1 MKRENFV
8 AQKRKLKIDT
18 IVSDLVIVGGGLAGT
33 CCAITAARHGVKVT
47 LVQDRP
53 VLGGNG
59 SSEIRLWILGATS
72 HMGNNNRWAREGGV
86 VDEILVE
93 NLYRNPEGNPLI
105 LDTILIE
112 KVSLEP
118 NIRLLLNTSAYD
130 LNKKGDDQIE
140 SVLAFCSQNS
150 TEYLMKAP
158 LFVDASGDGILGFL
172 AGAAFRI
179 GAESKEEFDEGF
191 APDQS
196 YGELLGHSLY
206 FYSKD
211 TGKPVRFIP
220 PSYANTEISKLPRF
234 RSFNL
239 KEQGCRLWW
248 VEYGGRKD
256 TIHDSEEIKWEL
268 WRIIY
273 GIWHHIKN
281 SGEHPESENL
291 TLEWVGTIP
300 GKRESRRFEGDY
312 MLTQKDVVAQRR
324 HADAVSFGGWALDL
338 HPAEGVFGDKPGCTQ
353 WHSKGVYQIPYGT
366 MYSKNIKN
374 LFLGG
379 RLISATHVAFGSSRV
394 MATCAH
400 NTQALG
406 LAASLCIQNNLLP
419 ADLRKG
425 KWIEILQ
432 QNLIKSGQ
440 YIPHFLLEDEFN
452 LVKKAKIT
460 SSSELEFNGL
470 PFDGPWHLLDFSMA
484 QMIPIQSGIVPG
496 MKIQVKSDVKSKLMI
511 ELRVSEKTGNYT
523 PEVILER
530 IEIDIEPGENFYS
543 FSFQQSIPAPQYV
556 FVTFVANP
564 ALMLKCSNTRVTGLM
579 TVFNKFNKSVATS
592 SRQDP
597 PIGIGIDAFEFWVPE
612 RRPKGHNLAFELAQS
627 IRPFSIENMK
637 SGIFR
642 PTTQPNAWVASLDD
656 PNPVITLEW
665 SQKQEIS
672 TVQLCFDTDFD
683 HPMES
688 TLMGHP
694 ESEIPFCA
702 KSFMIKDEAGSVIY
716 HQRENH
722 QTIQKVRF
730 QEPVTTSSLTFEFEK
745 REDSVPLSVF
755 GISCYSLSNDQNP
768 QG

>member
-1 MKRENFV
+1 MKKEDFVVGKRRLKTENM
-8 AQKRKLKIDT
+8 A
-18 IVSDLVIVGGGLAGT
+18 SDLVIVGGGLAGT
-33 CCAITAARHGVKVT
+33 CCAITAARQGVKVT

-118 NIRLLLNTSAYD
+118 NIRLLLNTAAYD
-130 LNKKGDDQIE
+130 LNKKEDDQIE

-150 TEYLMKAP
+150 TTYLLEAP
-158 LFVDASGDGILGFL
+158 FFVDASGDGILGFL

-179 GAESKEEFDEGF
+179 GAESKDEFDEGF
-191 APDQS
+191 APDHT

-211 TGKPVRFIP
+211 TGKPVRFVP

-239 KEQGCRLWW
+239 KEHGCSLWW

-268 WRIIY
+268 WRVIY
-273 GIWHHIKN
+273 GIWNHIKN
-281 SGEHPESENL
+281 SGEYPDSGNL

-312 MLTQKDVVAQRR
+312 MLTQKDVVEQRR
-324 HADAVSFGGWALDL
+324 HTDAVSFGGWALDL
-338 HPAEGVFGDKPGCTQ
+338 HPADGVFGDKPGCNQ
-353 WHSKGVYQIPYGT
+353 WHSKGIYQIPYRT

-400 NTQALG
+400 NTQAVAV
-406 LAASLCIQNNLLP
+406 AASICVQNTLFPSELNQ
-419 ADLRKG
+419 G
-425 KWIEILQ
+425 KWMDLLQ
-432 QNLIKSGQ
+432 QTLIKSGQ
-440 YIPHFLLEDEFN
+440 YIPHHALKDQED
-452 LVKKAKIT
+452 LVRKATIKV
-460 SSSELEFNGL
+460 SSEFQLESLQSDGNWQKLEFSL
-470 PFDGPWHLLDFSMA
+470 A
-484 QMIPIQSGIVPG
+484 QMIPIVGGKVPS
-496 MKIQVKSDVKSKLMI
+496 MQIKVKAGKDTVLNYS
-511 ELRVSEKTGNYT
+511 LRTSQKPENFT
-523 PEVILER
+523 PEVILDEQQ
-530 IEIDIEPGENFYS
+530 INISEGESFCDIS
-543 FSFQQSIPAPQYV
+543 FSSEIKDPQYV
-556 FVTFVANP
+556 FVTLHANDD
-564 ALMLKCSNTRVTGLM
+564 LQVLSSETRVTGLL

-592 SRQDP
+592 SKQEP
-597 PIGIGIDAFEFWVPE
+597 PIEIGIDAFEFWVPE
-612 RRPKGHNLAFELAQS
+612 RRPLGQNLAFKLSEPISAF
-627 IRPFSIENMK
+627 PKENM
-637 SGIFR
+637 SNGIFR
-642 PTTQPNAWVASLDD
+642 PTNQPNAWVAD
-656 PNPVITLEW
+656 ITDEKPTVQLIW
-665 SQKQEIS
+665 SEEQEIS
-672 TVQLCFDTDFD
+672 NINLYFDTDFD

-702 KSFMIKDEAGSVIY
+702 KSFLIKDDSGKVI
-716 HQRENH
+716 HREDNNH
-722 QTIQKVRF
+722 QSIRSINF
-730 QEPVTTSSLTFEFEK
+730 NEPIKTKSLLIELGK
-745 REDSVPLSVF
+745 RLAHVPVSLF
-755 GISCYSLSNDQNP
+755 GITCYGKP
-768 QG
+768 

>member
-1 MKRENFV
+1 MITEDFVVGKRN
-8 AQKRKLKIDT
+8 LKTEKIT
-18 IVSDLVIVGGGLAGT
+18 SDLVIVGGGLAGT

-59 SSEIRLWILGATS
+59 SSEVRLWILGATS

-118 NIRLLLNTSAYD
+118 NIRLLLNTAAYD
-130 LNKKGDDQIE
+130 LNKKSDDQIE
-140 SVLAFCSQNS
+140 SVLAFCSQNA
-150 TEYLMKAP
+150 TTYFLQAP
-158 LFVDASGDGILGFL
+158 FFVDASGDGILGFL

-179 GAESKEEFDEGF
+179 GAESKDEFDEGF
-191 APDQS
+191 APDQT

-239 KEQGCRLWW
+239 KEHGCSLWW

-268 WRIIY
+268 WRVVY
-273 GIWHHIKN
+273 GIWNHIKN
-281 SGEHPESENL
+281 SGEYPDTANL

-312 MLTQKDVVAQRR
+312 MLTQKDVVGQRE
-324 HADAVSFGGWALDL
+324 HPDAVSFGGWALDL
-338 HPAEGVFGDKPGCTQ
+338 HPADGIYGDKPGCTQ
-353 WHSKGVYQIPYGT
+353 WHSKGVYQIPYRT

-379 RLISATHVAFGSSRV
+379 RLISASHVAFGSSRV

-400 NTQALG
+400 NTQAVAV
-406 LAASLCIQNNLLP
+406 AAAICIQNKLLP
-419 ADLRKG
+419 ADLTEA
-425 KWIEILQ
+425 KWMGLLQ
-432 QNLIKSGQ
+432 QTLIKSGQ
-440 YIPHFLLEDEFN
+440 YIPNHSLNDPGN
-452 LVKKAKIT
+452 LVQKASINV
-460 SSSELEFNGL
+460 SSEFQLESL
-470 PFDGPWHLLDFSMA
+470 SMDGNWQKLEFSMA
-484 QMIPIQSGIVPG
+484 QMIPILGGKVPS
-496 MKIQVKSDVKSKLMI
+496 MQLKVKAGKNTILKVS
-511 ELRVSEKTGNYT
+511 LRTGQKPGNFT
-523 PEVILER
+523 PEVVLEEQ
-530 IEIDIEPGENFYS
+530 EINIPAGESLCDIS
-543 FSFQQSIPAPQYV
+543 FSSEIKDPQYV
-556 FVTFVANP
+556 FVTLHANDEVQV
-564 ALMLKCSNTRVTGLM
+564 LSSETRVTGLL

-592 SRQDP
+592 SKQEP
-597 PIGIGIDAFEFWVPE
+597 PMGIGIDDFEFWVPE
-612 RRPKGHNLAFELAQS
+612 RRPLGQNLAFKLSEPISA
-627 IRPFSIENMK
+627 FGMENL
-637 SGIFR
+637 GNGVFR
-642 PTTQPNAWVASLDD
+642 PTSQPNAWVAAMADE
-656 PNPVITLEW
+656 NPKVQLTW
-665 SQKQEIS
+665 SEEQEIS
-672 TVQLCFDTDFD
+672 NVTLYFDTDFD

-694 ESEIPFCA
+694 ESEIPFCV
-702 KSFMIKDEAGSVIY
+702 KSFQIKDDSGEVI
-716 HQRENH
+716 HREENNH
-722 QTIQKVRF
+722 QSICYIHFNK
-730 QEPVTTSSLTFEFEK
+730 PVTTKSLVVELVK
-745 REDSVPLSVF
+745 KLDYVPVSLL
-755 GISCYSLSNDQNP
+755 GITCY
-768 QG
+768 GKT

>member
-1 MKRENFV
+1 MKKEDYSSGKRQLKTENI
-8 AQKRKLKIDT
+8 A
-18 IVSDLVIVGGGLAGT
+18 SDLVIVGGGLAGT
-33 CCAITAARHGVKVT
+33 CCAITAARQGVKVT

-112 KVSLEP
+112 KVSLQP
-118 NIRLLLNTSAYD
+118 NIRLLLNTAAYD
-130 LNKKGDDQIE
+130 MNKKEDDQIE

-150 TEYLMKAP
+150 TTYLLEAP
-158 LFVDASGDGILGFL
+158 FFVDASGDGILGFL

-179 GAESKEEFDEGF
+179 GAESKDEFDEGF
-191 APDQS
+191 APDHT

-220 PSYANTEISKLPRF
+220 PSYANTEISNLPRF

-239 KEQGCRLWW
+239 KEHGCSLWW

-268 WRIIY
+268 WRVIY
-273 GIWHHIKN
+273 GIWNHIKN
-281 SGEHPESENL
+281 SGEYPDSGNL

-312 MLTQKDVVAQRR
+312 MLTQNDVVEQRQ
-324 HADAVSFGGWALDL
+324 HLDAVSFGGWALDL
-338 HPAEGVFGDKPGCTQ
+338 HPADGVYGDKPGCTQ
-353 WHSKGVYQIPYGT
+353 WHSKGIYQIPYRT

-400 NTQALG
+400 NTQAV
-406 LAASLCIQNNLLP
+406 AIATSLCVQNNLFPSELTQ
-419 ADLRKG
+419 G
-425 KWIEILQ
+425 KWMDLLQ
-432 QNLIKSGQ
+432 QTLIKSGQ
-440 YIPHFLLEDEFN
+440 YIPQHSFDDQED
-452 LVKKAKIT
+452 LVRNATIKV
-460 SSSELEFNGL
+460 SSEFQLESLPMDGSWQKLEFSL
-470 PFDGPWHLLDFSMA
+470 A
-484 QMIPIQSGIVPG
+484 QMIPIVGRKAPSMQI
-496 MKIQVKSDVKSKLMI
+496 KVKARKDTVLNASIRTSQKP
-511 ELRVSEKTGNYT
+511 ENFT
-523 PEVILER
+523 PEVILEEQ
-530 IEIDIEPGENFYS
+530 EINISAGESFCDIS
-543 FSFQQSIPAPQYV
+543 FFSEIKDPQYV
-556 FVTFVANP
+556 FVTLHANDD
-564 ALMLKCSNTRVTGLM
+564 LQVLCSETRVTGLL

-592 SRQDP
+592 SKQEP

-612 RRPKGHNLAFELAQS
+612 RRPLGQNLAFKLSEPISAF
-627 IRPFSIENMK
+627 PKENLRN
-637 SGIFR
+637 GIFR
-642 PTTQPNAWVASLDD
+642 PTNQPNAWVAAITDE
-656 PNPVITLEW
+656 NPTLHLIW
-665 SQKQEIS
+665 SEEQEIS
-672 TVQLCFDTDFD
+672 NITLYFDTDFD

-702 KSFMIKDEAGSVIY
+702 KSFQIKDESGKLL
-716 HQRENH
+716 HREDNNH
-722 QTIQKVRF
+722 QSIYSINFNKPIKTKSLAIELGKKLDHV
-730 QEPVTTSSLTFEFEK
+730 PVSL
-745 REDSVPLSVF
+745 F
-755 GISCYSLSNDQNP
+755 GITCYSKP
-768 QG
+768 

>member
-1 MKRENFV
+1 MKKEDFV
-8 AQKRKLKIDT
+8 VGKRKLKTENIT
-18 IVSDLVIVGGGLAGT
+18 SDLVIVGGGLAGT
-33 CCAITAARHGVKVT
+33 CCAITAARHGVKVA

-118 NIRLLLNTSAYD
+118 NIRLLLNTAAYD
-130 LNKKGDDQIE
+130 LNKKEDDQIG

-150 TEYLMKAP
+150 TTYLLEAP
-158 LFVDASGDGILGFL
+158 YFVDASGDGILGFL

-179 GAESKEEFDEGF
+179 GAESKDEFDEGF
-191 APDQS
+191 APDHN

-239 KEQGCRLWW
+239 KEHGCSLWW

-268 WRIIY
+268 WRVIY
-273 GIWHHIKN
+273 GIWNHIKN
-281 SGEHPESENL
+281 SGEYPDSGNL

-300 GKRESRRFEGDY
+300 GKRESRRFIGDY
-312 MLTQKDVVAQRR
+312 MLTQKDVVEQRQ
-324 HADAVSFGGWALDL
+324 HPDAVSFGGWALDL
-338 HPAEGVFGDKPGCTQ
+338 HPADGVFGDKPGCTQ
-353 WHSKGVYQIPYGT
+353 WHSKGVYQIPYRT

-400 NTQALG
+400 NTQAVAV
-406 LAASLCIQNNLLP
+406 AASICVQNKLFPSELNQ
-419 ADLRKG
+419 G
-425 KWIEILQ
+425 KWMDLLQ
-432 QNLIKSGQ
+432 QTLIKSGQ
-440 YIPHFLLEDEFN
+440 FIPHHALKDQED
-452 LVKKAKIT
+452 LVQKATIKV
-460 SSSELEFNGL
+460 SSEFQLESLPMNGNWQKLEFSL
-470 PFDGPWHLLDFSMA
+470 A
-484 QMIPIQSGIVPG
+484 QMIPIAGGKVPS
-496 MKIQVKSDVKSKLMI
+496 MQIKVKAGKDTVLKAS
-511 ELRVSEKTGNYT
+511 LRTSQKAENFT
-523 PEVILER
+523 PEVILEEQ
-530 IEIDIEPGENFYS
+530 EIKISAGESFCDIS
-543 FSFQQSIPAPQYV
+543 FSSEIKDPQYV
-556 FVTFVANP
+556 FVTFHTNDDLQV
-564 ALMLKCSNTRVTGLM
+564 LSSETRLTGLL

-592 SRQDP
+592 SKQEP
-597 PIGIGIDAFEFWVPE
+597 PMGIGIDAFEFWVPE
-612 RRPKGHNLAFELAQS
+612 RRPLGQNLAFKLSEPIPVFAK
-627 IRPFSIENMK
+627 ENLRN
-637 SGIFR
+637 GIFR
-642 PTTQPNAWVASLDD
+642 PTNQPNAWVADIND
-656 PNPVITLEW
+656 ENPTVHLTW
-665 SQKQEIS
+665 SEEQEIS
-672 TVQLCFDTDFD
+672 NINLYFDTDFD

-694 ESEIPFCA
+694 ESAIPFCA
-702 KSFMIKDEAGSVIY
+702 KSFLIKDNSGKVIF
-716 HQRENH
+716 HQKENH
-722 QTIQKVRF
+722 LSIQKVQLPF
-730 QEPVTTSSLTFEFEK
+730 SIKTKKLTFEFEK
-745 REDSVPLSVF
+745 RVKSVPLSVF
-755 GISCYSLSNDQNP
+755 GISCS
-768 QG
+768 

>member
-1 MKRENFV
+1 MKKEDFV
-8 AQKRKLKIDT
+8 VGKRKLKT
-18 IVSDLVIVGGGLAGT
+18 EYLASDLVIVGGGMAGT

-59 SSEIRLWILGATS
+59 SSEVRLWILGATS

-118 NIRLLLNTSAYD
+118 NIRLLLNTAAYD
-130 LNKKGDDQIE
+130 LNKKEDDQIE
-140 SVLAFCSQNS
+140 SVMAFCSQNS
-150 TEYLMKAP
+150 TEYLLRAP

-172 AGAAFRI
+172 SGAAFRI

-191 APDQS
+191 APDQT

-220 PSYANTEISKLPRF
+220 PSYANTEITKLPRF

-239 KEQGCRLWW
+239 KEHGCRLWW

-268 WRIIY
+268 WRVIY
-273 GIWHHIKN
+273 GIWNHIKN
-281 SGEHPESENL
+281 SGEYPDSENL

-312 MLTQKDVVAQRR
+312 MLTQKDVVEQRP
-324 HADAVSFGGWALDL
+324 HFDAVSFGGWALDL
-338 HPAEGVFGDKPGCTQ
+338 HPAEGVFGDKAGCTQ
-353 WHSKGVYQIPYGT
+353 WHSKGVYQIPYRT

-374 LFLGG
+374 LFLAG

-400 NTQALG
+400 NSQAVAI
-406 LAASLCIQNNLLP
+406 AAMLCAEQNMLP
-419 ADLRKG
+419 ADLLENGLTR
-425 KWIEILQ
+425 ELQ
-432 QNLIKSGQ
+432 KRLIKSGQ
-440 YIPHFLLEDEFN
+440 YIPHFHLEDGLD
-452 LVKKAKIT
+452 LVASAQIL
-460 SSSELEFNGL
+460 SSSELEFRGL
-470 PFDGPWHLLDFSMA
+470 SFDGPWYSLDFSMA
-484 QMIPIQSGIVPG
+484 QMIPIPSGKVPG
-496 MKIQVKSDVKSKLMI
+496 IKIQVKSAVKSRLSL
-511 ELRVSEKTGNYT
+511 ELRISEKPENYT
-523 PEVILER
+523 PEVILEHLE
-530 IEIDIEPGENFYS
+530 IEIEPGENFYS
-543 FSFQQSIPAPQYV
+543 FSFEHSIPFAQYA

-564 ALMLKCSNTRVTGLM
+564 DIMLKSSNMRVTGLLS
-579 TVFNKFNKSVATS
+579 VFNKFNKSVATS
-592 SRQDP
+592 SRQEP
-597 PIGIGIDAFEFWVPE
+597 PAGIGIDSFEFWVPE
-612 RRPKGHNLAFELAQS
+612 RRPKGNNLAFEMDQS
-627 IRPFSIENMK
+627 LRPFSKENIRN
-637 SGIFR
+637 GIFR
-642 PTTQPNAWVASLDD
+642 PTTQPNAWVASLED
-656 PNPVITLEW
+656 PNPTLTLEW
-665 SQKQEIS
+665 LQKQELS
-672 TVQLCFDTDFD
+672 EVQLYFDTDFD

-702 KSFMIKDEAGSVIY
+702 KSFLIKDASGSVIY
-716 HQRENH
+716 HQKENH
-722 QTIQKVRF
+722 QTIQKVQFPSPIRT
-730 QEPVTTSSLTFEFEK
+730 QKLTFEFER
-745 REDSVPLSVF
+745 REESVPLSVF
-755 GISCYSLSNDQNP
+755 GISCYSKSL
-768 QG
+768 